1 VVDGCRRLFSSML
14 NTFII
19 HTIAVLL
26 VITPTW
32 AFYTTPTPLSNL
44 ILTNMKMNV
53 ASITSDNNDNSRS
66 YSPPKRTKTDHNN
79 ELSNKGK
86 IYITIGPQ
94 CSGKTTILKQLFQE
108 KNNVESTTS
117 TATAQRDASIS
128 NETERRQQQQQ
139 QPTRL
144 DITIDDQALVY
155 ITLPTPIFL
164 NNTCIYDTPAI
175 EKKCE
180 LLRDQ
185 MIYDKTILTRIIDPS
200 MDELA
205 WVLQRLN
212 NQIDAKFFASRICN
226 YDEDEK
232 KNGSSG
238 KRSSQPIDRPRTTQD
253 DLVDAVEYVI
263 QLKNGENVLPPTV
276 DLFSKLYTHTILLI
290 LSLAA
295 PSTHNRPSLF
305 HFTSC

>member
-1 VVDGCRRLFSSML
+1 MNDCR
-14 NTFII
+14 
-19 HTIAVLL
+19 
-26 VITPTW
+26 P
-32 AFYTTPTPLSNL
+32 SN
-44 ILTNMKMNV
+44 N
-53 ASITSDNNDNSRS
+53 S
-66 YSPPKRTKTDHNN
+66 YSPPKRTKTDHNS
-79 ELSNKGK
+79 EVSNKGK

-94 CSGKTTILKQLFQE
+94 CSGKTTILKQLLQE

-117 TATAQRDASIS
+117 TGNASS
-128 NETERRQQQQQ
+128 NETERQQQQQ
-139 QPTRL
+139 RQQQIGL
-144 DITIDDQALVY
+144 DVTIDDQALVY

-180 LLRDQ
+180 ILRDQ
-185 MIYDKTILTRIIDPS
+185 MIYDKTILTRIIDPC

-226 YDEDEK
+226 HDEDDK

-238 KRSSQPIDRPRTTQD
+238 KRQPIDKPRTTEE

-263 QLKNGENVLPPTV
+263 QSKNGENVLPPTV
-276 DLFSKLYTHTILLI
+276 DLFSKYMLLLI
-290 LSLAA
+290 LSPAA
-295 PSTHNRPSLF
+295 PSTHNRPFPLHQLLKVSFDLV
-305 HFTSC
+305 HYL

>member
-1 VVDGCRRLFSSML
+1 ML
-14 NTFII
+14 KTLII
-19 HTIAVLL
+19 HTTIIAALL
-26 VITPTW
+26 VIIPTW
-32 AFYTTPTPLSNL
+32 AFYTTSTPLSNL
-44 ILTNMKMNV
+44 ILSKMMN
-53 ASITSDNNDNSRS
+53 DCRPNNNS
-66 YSPPKRTKTDHNN
+66 YSPPKRTKTKTDLNN
-79 ELSNKGK
+79 SEVSNKGK

-108 KNNVESTTS
+108 KNDVESTTS
-117 TATAQRDASIS
+117 TGNASS
-128 NETERRQQQQQ
+128 NETERQQQQQ
-139 QPTRL
+139 QQRQQQIGL
-144 DITIDDQALVY
+144 DVTIDDQALVY

-180 LLRDQ
+180 ILRDQ
-185 MIYDKTILTRIIDPS
+185 MIYDKTILTLIIDPC

-226 YDEDEK
+226 YDEDDK

-238 KRSSQPIDRPRTTQD
+238 KRQPSDRPRTTQE

-263 QLKNGENVLPPTV
+263 QSKNGENVLPPTV
-276 DLFSKLYTHTILLI
+276 DLFSKLHITPYCLSYPLPPQVLTID
-290 LSLAA
+290 
-295 PSTHNRPSLF
+295 PF